1 MIANLCTQPRYAS
14 GPTRHFTVV
23 TQFPAKSGIL
33 KAINRLYILHGK
45 IIQNAA
51 LNFAGTTVNVF
62 IANKFFTG
70 RGGHFMDL
78 GGVGG
83 MSEVLSR
90 EWCWCLV
97 CGGRKWRHELVG

>member
-1 MIANLCTQPRYAS
+1 MTANLETKPRYAS
-14 GPTRHFTVV
+14 GPTRQFTVV

-33 KAINRLYILHGK
+33 KAINRLYIQDGK
-45 IIQNAA
+45 IILNAA
-51 LNFAGTTVNVF
+51 LSFAGTTVNVS
-62 IANKFFTG
+62 IANEFFTG

-90 EWCWCLV
+90 ERCWFLV